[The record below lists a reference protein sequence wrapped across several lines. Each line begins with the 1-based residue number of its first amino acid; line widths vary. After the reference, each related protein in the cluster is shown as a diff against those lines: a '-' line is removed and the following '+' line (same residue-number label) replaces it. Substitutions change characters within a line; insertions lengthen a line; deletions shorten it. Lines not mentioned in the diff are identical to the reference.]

1 MIRYLGGLI
10 VIFFGV
16 LFSHAVAIAEPLP
29 IKDLAELFQQA
40 RQFDPT
46 FRQAQGRVR
55 IAIESQTE
63 ASSALKPVVTLSAAR
78 ASVSQAESAR
88 GVPVDQLDLM
98 SANQSIQLTQPIYR
112 PALLAQ
118 IKQAGEVTD
127 ASYFQQQA
135 AEFDLA
141 ARLMRALI
149 QVSTADA
156 VVKLQSERQ
165 GVAKTEYLAAI
176 AKEAAGD
183 VSVTDVRES
192 EATLAMVSAEL
203 RAAEGALRVARE
215 QVYAIAGLKISVD
228 SINALLEP
236 VLSQR
241 VILEARLPGDWSWIE
256 AVLTQTPEVQAAQAQ
271 VRAADQAISV
281 ARAGYLP
288 TLDFSVRRTYSKS
301 ESLQSSPNSAYLTNQ
316 IGISMNWSLYQGGG
330 TDAATRRAIEV
341 AENARLALAEVEL
354 RVSERLRS
362 LQSDL
367 ESTQNAFGA
376 YELQVRAGAERLT
389 GLKRA
394 QALGLASRLEV
405 SQAELK
411 LAEYRKDLRQAR
423 DQVVLLRAS
432 LQIFS
437 GQLPKFFLAIN

>member
-1 MIRYLGGLI
+1 
-10 VIFFGV
+10 
-16 LFSHAVAIAEPLP
+16 
-29 IKDLAELFQQA
+29 
-40 RQFDPT
+40 
-46 FRQAQGRVR
+46 
-55 IAIESQTE
+55 
-63 ASSALKPVVTLSAAR
+63 
-78 ASVSQAESAR
+78 
-88 GVPVDQLDLM
+88 
-98 SANQSIQLTQPIYR
+98 NQSIQLTQPIYR

-165 GVAKTEYLAAI
+165 DLAKTEYLAAI
-176 AKEAAGD
+176 SKEAAGD

-288 TLDFSVRRTYSKS
+288 TLDLSVRRTYSKS
-301 ESLQSSPNSAYLTNQ
+301 ESLVSSPNSAYLTNQ

-411 LAEYRKDLRQAR
+411 LAEYRKNLRQAR
-423 DQVVLLRAS
+423 DQVALLRAS